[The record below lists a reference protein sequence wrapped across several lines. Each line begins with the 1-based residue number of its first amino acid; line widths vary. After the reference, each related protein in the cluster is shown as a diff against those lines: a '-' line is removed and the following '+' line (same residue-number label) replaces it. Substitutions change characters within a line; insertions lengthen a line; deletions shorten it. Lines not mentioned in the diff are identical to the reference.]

1 MKEQTLG
8 KEIRKCRKDKKMTQE
23 ALAEKADLSVS
34 YMGAVERG
42 EKLPSLE
49 AFIRIAD
56 ALEVSA
62 DRLLSGMLEA
72 ESPVVTNELHQKLSN
87 LPPKERKRILNVMA
101 TMIEDSESP

>member
-23 ALAEKADLSVS
+23 ALAEKVDLSVS

-56 ALEVSA
+56 ALEKRGIRCLITAGREESGHACA
-62 DRLLSGMLEA
+62 D
-72 ESPVVTNELHQKLSN
+72 
-87 LPPKERKRILNVMA
+87 
-101 TMIEDSESP
+101 